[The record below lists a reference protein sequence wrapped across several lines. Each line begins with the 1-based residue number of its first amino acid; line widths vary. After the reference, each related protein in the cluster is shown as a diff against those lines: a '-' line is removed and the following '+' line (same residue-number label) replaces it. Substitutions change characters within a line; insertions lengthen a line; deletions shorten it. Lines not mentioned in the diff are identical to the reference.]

1 MIVRT
6 NHCQEMGYCMRR
18 VRPWFAQHGLDFVDF
33 VNNGIEAEKLLA
45 TDDEFA
51 RNIVAYVVERE
62 RTDGR

>member
-33 VNNGIEAEKLLA
+33 VNNGIEPEKLLA

-51 RNIVAYVVERE
+51 RKIVEYARKKESS
-62 RTDGR
+62 DGL